1 MLFGSGLGGDSH
13 GDQKQCRA
21 LQTACKSDQ
30 SMRADEGTLSRLMI
44 MSQHGDKQAYA
55 SLLDACQRWLR
66 GYFARRI
73 APAQLDDLVQETL
86 IALHTKRA
94 SWDPS
99 RPFLPW
105 LAAIARYRWVDHL
118 RQLYRANETELDTDI
133 EDFNEEPAI
142 AARITLERLFGV
154 LPEAQAQVIALAKI
168 EGLSIAE
175 TSEATGQSE
184 SLVKVNIHRGLKRLA
199 HMIEKA

>member
-1 MLFGSGLGGDSH
+1 
-13 GDQKQCRA
+13 
-21 LQTACKSDQ
+21 
-30 SMRADEGTLSRLMI
+30 MRADEASLARLMA
-44 MSQHGDKQAYA
+44 MSQQGDKQAYGA
-55 SLLDACQRWLR
+55 LLEACQRWLR
-66 GYFARRI
+66 GYYARRI

-94 SWDPS
+94 SWDS
-99 RPFLPW
+99 TRPFLPW

-118 RQLYRANETELDTDI
+118 RRLYRADETELDTDVAGH
-133 EDFNEEPAI
+133 DEEPAI

-154 LPEAQAQVIALAKI
+154 LPEPQARAIALVKI

-175 TSEATGQSE
+175 ASEATGQSE
-184 SLVKVNIHRGLKRLA
+184 SLVKVNIHRGLKKLA